1 MRYNTTLRYDNR
13 AEQLVQPDWTVHT
26 SVNMH
31 HTCYGHSLLIIFNG
45 KLKMTW
51 YDTRLLVIA
60 GSIPSKL
67 KNLRSQVLEDSS
79 EIDRSTSTNTLC
91 VVALLQQT
99 VNTPDGELYYKIT
112 RALWSVT

>member
-1 MRYNTTLRYDNR
+1 
-13 AEQLVQPDWTVHT
+13 
-26 SVNMH
+26 
-31 HTCYGHSLLIIFNG
+31 
-45 KLKMTW
+45 MTW

-60 GSIPSKL
+60 RGIPSKL

-99 VNTPDGELYYKIT
+99 VNTPDWELHYKIT
-112 RALWSVT
+112 LGYIGSSAMITSVEEYEIGRASCRERV